1 MTVTLPSA
9 LDQSRDL
16 VQPSLRSAVARL
28 DPATRSVAAYHFGWS
43 DEEGRETRASGGKA
57 IRSALALLGA
67 AATTGDREAAV
78 PAAVAVELVH
88 NFSLIHD
95 DLMDRDTERRHR
107 PTVWALRGDGL
118 AVLVGDA
125 LLSLAYEVLLET
137 GSPHA
142 GGAALLLADSVRELI
157 RGQVADLEF
166 ESRASVGAGEC
177 ESMVIG
183 KTASLLSASS
193 SIGALFTGADAE
205 ATDALAEYGHQL
217 GIAFQLVDDLLGLW
231 GEPAVTGKPVF
242 SDLLQHKKTLPITW
256 AIENGGAPGRELAAW
271 LARDGQRPEPDEL
284 AHAADLVER
293 AGGRDWA
300 VRQAD
305 RRVGLA
311 LSALDRV
318 TMPDSCRAEFVDLA
332 RFVVERTA

>member
-1 MTVTLPSA
+1 MTITLPA

-16 VQPSLRSAVARL
+16 VQPLLRSAVARL
-28 DPATRSVAAYHFGWS
+28 DPTSRKVAAYHFGWC
-43 DEEGRETRASGGKA
+43 DENGRQTNASGGKA

-67 AATTGDREAAV
+67 AAVCGDRQTAV

-107 PTVWALRGDGL
+107 ATVWALWGDGL
-118 AVLVGDA
+118 AVLAGDA
-125 LLSLAYEVLLET
+125 LLSLAYEVLFET
-137 GSPHA
+137 GSPRA
-142 GGAALLLADSVRELI
+142 GRVGQLLAEAVRELI

-166 ESRASVGAGEC
+166 ESRARVGAAEC
-177 ESMVIG
+177 ESMAIG
-183 KTASLLSASS
+183 KTAALLRASS
-193 SIGALFTGADAE
+193 CIGAVFVGAAPRT
-205 ATDALAEYGHQL
+205 TDALAEYGHQV

-242 SDLLQHKKTLPITW
+242 SDLVQHKKTLPITW

-271 LARDGQRPEPDEL
+271 LTRDQQAVSQDEL
-284 AHAADLVER
+284 AYAAGLVEQ

-300 VRQAD
+300 AREAD
-305 RRVGLA
+305 RRIELA
-311 LSALDRV
+311 LAALDKV
-318 TMPDSCRAEFVDLA
+318 PMAPDCRDEYVRLA
-332 RFVVERTA
+332 RFIVERTA